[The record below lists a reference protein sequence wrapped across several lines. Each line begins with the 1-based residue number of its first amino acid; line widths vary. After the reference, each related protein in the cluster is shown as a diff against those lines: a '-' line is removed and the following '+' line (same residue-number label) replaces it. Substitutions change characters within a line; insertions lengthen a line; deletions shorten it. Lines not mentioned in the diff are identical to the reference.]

1 MSVSWLRSLGH
12 LFVRAESPL
21 IKHLKIASLSFLFTP
36 SIFASSWKQQLTFA
50 EACTSGHE
58 ISLSFVGD
66 LLLHTPLQVQATQHP
81 HRFQSLWPQM
91 IPLFKSVDIAYANLE
106 GPVAPGVSKS
116 GQAVQDPGFRYDDR
130 VYSSYPMFNYHPY
143 LVWDLKESGID
154 IVSTANNHSLD
165 RHALGADRTIQILE
179 HYGLP
184 FVGTRS
190 RENLSRPWWTFT
202 RSGNFNI
209 AWIACTY
216 STNGIRDPHKQVLM
230 CFEQRQEIL
239 DMIRTLSNDS
249 NVDAVVV
256 TPHWGR
262 EYQHQPSNAEIQLG
276 RAMIAAGATAVMATH
291 PHVIQPWEKVS
302 IGDREGLIAYSSGNF
317 VSGQIGTARRASMM
331 YALQLVQS
339 PRSRKLSIKSAR
351 YLPLSM
357 ETRGGFRVEPVWD
370 DSRVSSE
377 ASRIWNGMYHSAN
390 RITNAN
396 QLFVNECQ
404 R

>member
-1 MSVSWLRSLGH
+1 MSAFRFQPLSHLLGIKKLLLNQKLRFFSL
-12 LFVRAESPL
+12 
-21 IKHLKIASLSFLFTP
+21 IFLFTP
-36 SIFASSWKQQLTFA
+36 AVFGSSWKQQLTFA

-58 ISLSFVGD
+58 VSLSFVGD
-66 LLLHTPLQVQATQHP
+66 ILLHTPLQAQATRHP
-81 HRFQSLWPQM
+81 NRFQSLWPQM

-143 LVWDLKESGID
+143 LVLDLEESGID

-165 RHALGADRTIQILE
+165 RHALGADRTVQILE

-190 RENLSRPWWTFT
+190 RENMSRPWWTIT

-239 DMIRTLSNDS
+239 EMIRTLSNDS

-276 RAMIAAGATAVMATH
+276 RAMITAGATAVIATH

-302 IGDREGLIAYSSGNF
+302 VGDRE
-317 VSGQIGTARRASMM
+317 
-331 YALQLVQS
+331 
-339 PRSRKLSIKSAR
+339 
-351 YLPLSM
+351 
-357 ETRGGFRVEPVWD
+357 
-370 DSRVSSE
+370 
-377 ASRIWNGMYHSAN
+377 
-390 RITNAN
+390 
-396 QLFVNECQ
+396 
-404 R
+404 